1 MKKKQ
6 ASSRGSKP
14 KVKDLPVR
22 SSKAV
27 RGGTVSNIMKAS
39 SDTQSSITQ
48 NLK

>member
-6 ASSRGSKP
+6 ASNRGSKP

-27 RGGTVSNIMKAS
+27 RGGTVSNLLKSS
-39 SDTQSSITQ
+39 SDTGSSITQ
-48 NLK
+48 NIK